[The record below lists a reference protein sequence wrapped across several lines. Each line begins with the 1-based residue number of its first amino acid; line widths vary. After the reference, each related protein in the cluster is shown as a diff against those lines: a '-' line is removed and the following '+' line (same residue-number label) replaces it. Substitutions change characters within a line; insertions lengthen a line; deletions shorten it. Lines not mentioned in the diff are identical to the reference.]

1 MRSLLRS
8 RSMLALPLEPIR
20 WNSAPHPCADCGR
33 VVAPQSGY
41 QLYAD
46 EGTMILCPTCY
57 QQRLATDR
65 GGRTHDLTAEVDG
78 GSG

>member
-1 MRSLLRS
+1 MLR
-8 RSMLALPLEPIR
+8 MVDTEPIR
-20 WNSAPHPCADCGR
+20 WNRESHPCADCGR

-46 EGTMILCPTCY
+46 EGTTILCPSCY